1 MRRTIFLTDLDD
13 TLFSTL
19 RKATGPVGPAVTD
32 AKNGHHSHMSP
43 AQEGLFSLMRAS
55 GEVIPVTA
63 RSSDAFG
70 RVKLDFGSMRAI
82 LANGAVVLDEEGA
95 LDRDWFSH
103 TSGIGRSVEG
113 LMDGMVAAIGEEFG
127 EAARSWV
134 VWEYGAPIYFCV
146 KMNKEDPEEIRTG
159 LIQAAVLLMDRFD
172 LGQFQQ
178 HVNGNN
184 LSFTP
189 NGISKRDACMHLI
202 PHLVERS
209 QLTLIGAGDSNTD
222 LPFMALCDH
231 LITPSWSQISER
243 MILRSQLGEPGDA

>member
-1 MRRTIFLTDLDD
+1 MTRTIFLTDLDD

-43 AQEGLFSLMRAS
+43 AQEGLFSLMRAI

-63 RSSDAFG
+63 RSSDAFA
-70 RVKLDFGSMRAI
+70 RVKLDFGSKRAI
-82 LANGAVVLDEEGA
+82 LSNGSVVLDEEGD

-113 LMDGMVAAIGEEFG
+113 LLDGMVAAIGEEFG

-134 VWEYGAPIYFCV
+134 VREYGAPIYFCV
-146 KMNKEDPEEIRTG
+146 KMNKEDQEEIRTG

-172 LGQFQQ
+172 LGGFQQ

-189 NGISKRDACMHLI
+189 NGISKRDACLHLI
-202 PHLVERS
+202 PRLGERS
-209 QLTLIGAGDSNTD
+209 ALTLIGAGDSNTD

-231 LITPSWSQISER
+231 LIIPSGSQISER
-243 MILRSQLGEPGDA
+243 MLLRSLIGEPGDA